1 VGAQSSGKSSVL
13 EMIIGKDILP
23 RGTGIVTRRPT
34 IIQLYTIAHGQQEY
48 AFFSH
53 KKGKFLNMGSC

>member
-1 VGAQSSGKSSVL
+1 
-13 EMIIGKDILP
+13 MIIGKDILP